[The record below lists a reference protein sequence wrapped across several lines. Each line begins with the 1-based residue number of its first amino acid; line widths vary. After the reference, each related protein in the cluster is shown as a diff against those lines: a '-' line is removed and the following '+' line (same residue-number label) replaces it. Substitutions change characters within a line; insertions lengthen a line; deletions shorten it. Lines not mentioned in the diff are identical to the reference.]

1 MKSAFSQRAPRS
13 ATAAV
18 LALVLVTSIVAF
30 GGRSFGATAEASSS
44 SNRVRF
50 SAPIALPAS
59 SDTGAT
65 SKTCYNPCGEPSLIQ
80 APDGTI
86 YVSTPRTLLVC
97 CNNVASPVWRSDD
110 LGAHWTNPIFPTT
123 GVKDDGAT
131 SGGDTEMAVD
141 KRGTLFE
148 GDLWLGNDSIYIT
161 EDKGKTWTWSPASH
175 DAASD
180 REWLVYN
187 PTDDALYGWY
197 DGLKAGLEVIRAPLD
212 TTAGNKTALLAPQET
227 VAVPAGHGCVDGCPD
242 EVNGVPILYDTE
254 SPGVPS
260 VGPDGTVY
268 FPFGY
273 QVAGKGI
280 GIAET
285 TDGQNFTYRYVKG
298 AGHGHAGDVDSDFPV
313 SAVDKAG
320 HLYVAWSEKK
330 KSANNSEF
338 TIYFAE
344 SSDKGKTWTHPLPVS
359 SAVSKTAIFPTIAAG
374 DNGRVAIG
382 WYGTTQKGNPNKMG
396 KHVSWDVYI
405 ATTDNAAAKSARFQ
419 LSNVD
424 RDFHTGAI
432 CTGGLGCPGDS
443 RKLLDFFMVGIDNKN
458 GGAMAVYTRDF
469 GDGGTEIAFVHQR
482 V

>member
-1 MKSAFSQRAPRS
+1 
-13 ATAAV
+13 
-18 LALVLVTSIVAF
+18 
-30 GGRSFGATAEASSS
+30 
-44 SNRVRF
+44 
-50 SAPIALPAS
+50 
-59 SDTGAT
+59 
-65 SKTCYNPCGEPSLIQ
+65 
-80 APDGTI
+80 
-86 YVSTPRTLLVC
+86 
-97 CNNVASPVWRSDD
+97 
-110 LGAHWTNPIFPTT
+110 FPTV

-161 EDKGKTWTWSPASH
+161 EDKGKSWTWSPASH

-187 PTDDALYGWY
+187 PKDDALYGWY
-197 DGLKAGLEVIRAPLD
+197 DGLKAGMEVIRAELD
-212 TTAGNKTALLAPQET
+212 TAAGDKTALLAPQET
-227 VAVPAGHGCVDGCPD
+227 VAVPADQGCPSSSCPD
-242 EVNGVPILYDTE
+242 EANGVPILHGTE

-285 TDGQNFTYRYVKG
+285 TDGVNFTYRYVKG
-298 AGHGHAGDVDSDFPV
+298 AGHGNAGDVDSDFPV

-330 KSANNSEF
+330 KGANNSEY

-344 SSDKGKTWTHPLPVS
+344 SSDKGKTWTDPTPIS
-359 SAVSKTAIFPTIAAG
+359 SSVSKTAIFPTIAAG
-374 DNGRVAIG
+374 ADGHVAIG
-382 WYGTTQKGNPNKMG
+382 WYGTTHKGNANKM
-396 KHVSWDVYI
+396 KKDVPWDVYI
-405 ATTDNAAAKSARFQ
+405 ATSSDAASAKPHFRPT
-419 LSNVD
+419 NVD
-424 RDFHTGAI
+424 ANFHHGAI

-458 GGAMAVYTRDF
+458 GGAMGVYTRDF
-469 GDGGTEIAFVHQR
+469 GETGTEIAFVHQR
-482 V
+482 